1 MAKGNPMMMMSNPVK
16 FAQSAV
22 SVVLGADHPVRRD
35 PGEMMIQE
43 LETAIQSN
51 KERLRLARQTAWI
64 GGFGS
69 GFLGALSVVKKLK

>member
-1 MAKGNPMMMMSNPVK
+1 MAKGNTMMMNSPMR

-22 SVVLGADHPVRRD
+22 NVVLGLDHLGRKD
-35 PGEMMIQE
+35 PGVMTIQE
-43 LETAIQSN
+43 LEAVVQMN

-69 GFLGALSVVKKLK
+69 GFLGTLSVVKMLK